1 MDSLQGKVAIVTGGA
16 SGIGRTA
23 ALLMARDGARV
34 VVSDVSEQA
43 GAEVVEAIEKA
54 GGQAVYQRVDV
65 RSPEDCAGLVECA
78 LSRFGQLD
86 MAFNN
91 AGIAGGTSL
100 TEDQG
105 LELWRR
111 VMDVNLTGVFNCMV
125 PQLRAMKARG
135 GAIVNTASIA
145 GVGGAAGAAAYSAS
159 KHGVIGLT
167 RTAALEYAKHGV
179 RINSVSPGYIS
190 TPMTVGE
197 ESIFQ
202 RSRLDRMVEATPTR
216 RLGRPEEIAETV
228 LWLCSDKASYVTGAN
243 FIVDGGVSA
252 SC

>member
-1 MDSLQGKVAIVTGGA
+1 MDSLKGKVAIVTGGA

-23 ALLMARDGARV
+23 ALLMAGRGAQLV
-34 VVSDVSEQA
+34 ISDVSEEAGRQA
-43 GAEVVEAIEKA
+43 VEAIEQA
-54 GGQAVYQRVDV
+54 GGQAVYRYADV
-65 RSPEDCAGLVECA
+65 RSAEECVGLVECA
-78 LSRFGQLD
+78 LGRFGQLD
-86 MAFNN
+86 IAFNN
-91 AGIAGGTSL
+91 AGIAGATSL

-111 VMDVNLTGVFNCMV
+111 VIDVNLTGVFNCMV

-167 RTAALEYAKHGV
+167 RTAALEYAKHGI

-202 RSRLDRMVEATPTR
+202 QSMLERAVAGAPMR
-216 RLGRPEEIAETV
+216 RLGRAEEIAETV